1 VRSIG
6 HLNFSQYK
14 TNKMNSKIIDSIIE
28 DLESRE
34 KKGLETYGTTVD
46 RNDLT
51 QEEWMQHLYEELLDS
66 AVYLKKLI
74 HMNTSIKSEVNRLQD
89 VLDQLKKSV

>member
-1 VRSIG
+1 
-6 HLNFSQYK
+6 LNFSQRK
-14 TNKMNSKIIDSIIE
+14 LNNMNSSIIQSIID

-51 QEEWMQHLYEELLDS
+51 QDEWMQHLYEELLDS
-66 AVYLKKLI
+66 AVYLKKLMQ
-74 HMNTSIKSEVNRLQD
+74 MNSSIQSEVLRMQD
-89 VLDQLKKSV
+89 ALDQLKKRM

>member
-1 VRSIG
+1 
-6 HLNFSQYK
+6 
-14 TNKMNSKIIDSIIE
+14 MNSKIIDSIIE
-28 DLESRE
+28 DLEFRE

-74 HMNTSIKSEVNRLQD
+74 HMNTSIKSEINRLQD

>member
-1 VRSIG
+1 
-6 HLNFSQYK
+6 
-14 TNKMNSKIIDSIIE
+14 MNSKIIDSIIE

-34 KKGLETYGTTVD
+34 NKGLETYGTTVD

>member
-1 VRSIG
+1 
-6 HLNFSQYK
+6 
-14 TNKMNSKIIDSIIE
+14 MNSKIIDSIIE
-28 DLESRE
+28 DLEFRE

>member
-1 VRSIG
+1 
-6 HLNFSQYK
+6 
-14 TNKMNSKIIDSIIE
+14 MNSKIIDSIIE

>member
-1 VRSIG
+1 
-6 HLNFSQYK
+6 LNFSQYK